1 MNDFMTIL
9 NKLLT
14 ITTGPNI
21 ATNLDGTINLGATT
35 DSGLQTLKNNI
46 SDLSNLINSL
56 YLSPVNLNTALLS
69 CISSGNNPQLRTHQY
84 ILGLFLLSDLLDIT
98 TSATK
103 PVPSDLPP
111 ALQPITPSFLQ
122 TVLNVTSPTLPSD
135 INAFIIKLIAKYND
149 PTGFPAPS
157 LEALKTQI
165 TTNLFV
171 NDPLL
176 QTLVICMNTK
186 KVA

>member
-35 DSGLQTLKNNI
+35 TSGLQTLKNNI
-46 SDLSNLINSL
+46 SDLSKLINTL

-69 CISSGNNPQLRTHQY
+69 CIAAGNNPQLRTQQY
-84 ILGLFLLSDLLDIT
+84 ILGLFLLSDLLDIN
-98 TSATK
+98 TSAK
-103 PVPSDLPP
+103 PTSSELPP

-135 INAFIIKLIAKYND
+135 INALILKLITKYND
-149 PTGFPAPS
+149 PTSFPAPS

-176 QTLVICMNTK
+176 QTLVVCMNTK
-186 KVA
+186 KAS